1 MRPIALS
8 RIQSNLIFRDI
19 APPSQQG
26 QALNSGLADELVTMA
41 KGREITSS
49 SMLGAQGWV
58 EKFCAVFIVA
68 DVNCGCIMASSN
80 TTIRRLQQTTHH
92 ITSDVV
98 EPTTLSL
105 VHGGAEP
112 ALVDLTLGE
121 LLDEQC
127 ALRGDK
133 TCLVVPWTGA
143 RWSYS
148 ELQHRSRSLAK
159 AMLALGVRGGDRVGI
174 LAGNCEDTYTAT
186 EAQYALDHSGCKL
199 LFAQEAY
206 GNYNN
211 TQLLAEITPN
221 LSNRNNLGS
230 LKSLVMIKG
239 LLNGFPT
246 YDELIDAGALIPNEV
261 LKAAS
266 MAVSPHD
273 ICNLQYTS
281 GSTGQP
287 KAAMLTHHNMI
298 NNAHSIGHRMSFT
311 PADILCCPPP
321 LFHCFGLVLGLLV
334 CITHGSTIVL
344 PSPSFSAPAV
354 LSAISSE
361 NCTALHGVPA
371 MFEELLSIP
380 RPPTWSCPN
389 LRTGIVAGAPVPVPL
404 MERMVEELN
413 MREFT
418 SSYGLTEASPT
429 CFNAHAGD
437 SIHRKL
443 TSVGRVLPHL
453 RSKIVDRNGNIVPV
467 GTRGELCMAGYS
479 LQKGYWNNPD
489 KTREV
494 MIRDEQGV
502 VWLHTGDEA
511 VFDEEG
517 YCTITGRFKD
527 IIIRGGENIYPL
539 EVESRLV
546 AHPTGLILRAAVVG
560 IPHPKYGEVV
570 GAFLLPSAP
579 FPSQDARPT
588 DDELRAWVR
597 EVLGRHKA
605 PAHIFWFGDAETGMR
620 EVPQTGSGKVKKH
633 VLRDVAGRIV
643 GGR

>member
-1 MRPIALS
+1 M
-8 RIQSNLIFRDI
+8 
-19 APPSQQG
+19 
-26 QALNSGLADELVTMA
+26 
-41 KGREITSS
+41 
-49 SMLGAQGWV
+49 
-58 EKFCAVFIVA
+58 
-68 DVNCGCIMASSN
+68 SSN
-80 TTIRRLQQTTHH
+80 TTTIRRLQQTTHH
-92 ITSDVV
+92 LNDVA

-112 ALVDLTLGE
+112 TLVDLTLGE

-133 TCLVVPWTGA
+133 ECLVVPWTGA
-143 RWSYS
+143 RWSYTQ
-148 ELQHRSRSLAK
+148 LQHKSRSLAK

-174 LAGNCEDTYTAT
+174 LAGNCEEYVSVFFAAGYVGCVLVVLNSTYTAT

-199 LFAQEAY
+199 LFAQEEY
-206 GNYNN
+206 GKFNN
-211 TQLLAEITPN
+211 TQLLSEVTSN

-239 LLNGFPT
+239 PLNGFPT
-246 YDELIDAGALIPNEV
+246 YDELIDAGALIPSEV

-266 MAVSPHD
+266 IMVSPHD

-354 LSAISSE
+354 LAAVAAE

-371 MFEELLSIP
+371 MFEELLSLP
-380 RPPTWSCPN
+380 RPASWSCPN
-389 LRTGIVAGAPVPVPL
+389 LRTGIVAGAPVPVEL
-404 MERMVEELN
+404 MERMVGELN
-413 MREFT
+413 MKEFT

-443 TSVGRVLPHL
+443 TTVGRVLPHL
-453 RSKIVDRNGNIVPV
+453 RSKIIDRHGAIVPV
-467 GTRGELCMAGYS
+467 GTPGELCMAGYS

-511 VFDEEG
+511 VFDAEG

-546 AHPTGLILRAAVVG
+546 AHPSGLITRAAVVG

-570 GAFLLPSAP
+570 GAFLLPAP
-579 FPSQDARPT
+579 PSSPSSSSQEEARPT
-588 DDELRAWVR
+588 DDDLRAWVR

-605 PAHIFWFGDAETGMR
+605 PAHIFWFGDAETGMS